1 MAVTYRKYG
10 KVVQITTTEKEP
22 SKVRVSAPRK
32 RRTIHGARRLD
43 NIRRTRT
50 ICVRR
55 LLAALDAYGSPLLV
69 TLTFTG
75 DASDASYANDS
86 LRTFQVRLRAAYP
99 DAQSLF
105 IPELSRKGR
114 IHFHGLLF
122 NVPLR
127 LGDTRKGRRIVSY
140 GEERSTRELANI
152 WGEGYVD
159 AVQTDGSERL
169 AYYLAKYITKSGQ
182 SVLFNAMRML
192 RISHGFPSETLIRG
206 DLAVFI
212 KNKYEHKTPVNVWEG
227 ENIFLGKITRKT
239 YHLPD
244 L

>member
-1 MAVTYRKYG
+1 MATTYRKYG
-10 KVVQITTTEKEP
+10 KVVQITTTEKDP
-22 SKVRVSAPRK
+22 SKVRISTPRK
-32 RRTIHGARRLD
+32 RRDVYGARRLD
-43 NIRRTRT
+43 NIRRTRK

-55 LLAALDAYGSPLLV
+55 LLAALDAFGSPLLV
-69 TLTFTG
+69 TLTFKG

-86 LRTFQVRLRAAYP
+86 LRTFQVRLRATYK

-105 IPELSRKGR
+105 IPELSPKGR

-127 LGDTRKGRRIVSY
+127 LGDTREGRRIVSY
-140 GEERSTRELANI
+140 GEERSTRALADL

-159 AVQTDGSERL
+159 AVKTDGSERL
-169 AYYLAKYITKSGQ
+169 AYYLAKYITKAGQ
-182 SVLFNAMRML
+182 CVLFNAMRML
-192 RISHGFPSETLIRG
+192 RISHGFPSEVVIRG
-206 DLAVFI
+206 DNAVFL
-212 KNKYEHKTPVNVWEG
+212 KKHYEKKSPVHEWEG

-244 L
+244 V